1 MNNEKVLLNKL
12 ILSRN
17 NIKRKIMEMK
27 RGEIAS
33 DHYFHETFKPLID
46 PLNSIA
52 EKNNTSITSI
62 ESTNYK
68 NVNNDGSVSFPD
80 FMNFF
85 NTDPRLRTYDKVF
98 GLYYDSVFDQLKIGN
113 FPVTI
118 INNQLHV
125 IDKYFAWTSGLW
137 SLLCEKNPKGFTVDD
152 VEAYFEIL
160 KSTKTH
166 LKADGKPKAN
176 SFFKWIN
183 IIKPLY
189 ERMKTE
195 KNEKSLDTYQS
206 EKTSLNRLDLSK
218 FDKHVSSRKISKVD
232 ENTQTSSL
240 SNKPFEF
247 SPTQTDKSN
256 IVEDLIKFEKSS
268 INSKSGFGLYKN
280 ILPNT
285 QIVYYD
291 DPNELVIRLNLLS
304 SSQNAGNTGVN
315 NEIISILEEL
325 RERNLIV

>member
-1 MNNEKVLLNKL
+1 MNNEKVLLNNL

-17 NIKRKIMEMK
+17 NIKQKIMEMK
-27 RGEIAS
+27 RGEIDS
-33 DHYFHETFKPLID
+33 DHYFRETFKPLIE

-62 ESTNYK
+62 ENTNYK
-68 NVNNDGSVSFPD
+68 NVDNVEATTVSD
-80 FMNFF
+80 FISFF
-85 NTDPRLRTYDKVF
+85 NTAPRLRTYDKNF
-98 GLYYDSVFDQLKIGN
+98 GLYYDPVADQLKIGH

-118 INNQLHV
+118 INDQLHI

-137 SLLCEKNPKGFTVDD
+137 SLLCEKNPKGFTFND

-160 KSTKTH
+160 KSTKVH

-176 SFFKWIN
+176 SFFKWTN

-195 KNEKSLDTYQS
+195 NSLNTHQS
-206 EKTSLNRLDLSK
+206 EKVSLNKLDLSK
-218 FDKHVSSRKISKVD
+218 FDKYVSSRKRSKFD
-232 ENTQTSSL
+232 ENSQTSPL
-240 SNKPFEF
+240 SNKSFEF
-247 SPTQTDKSN
+247 SPPQTDKSD
-256 IVEDLIKFEKSS
+256 VAEDLIKFEKSS

-291 DPNELVIRLNLLS
+291 DPNELVTRLNLLS
-304 SSQNAGNTGVN
+304 SSQDAGNTGVN